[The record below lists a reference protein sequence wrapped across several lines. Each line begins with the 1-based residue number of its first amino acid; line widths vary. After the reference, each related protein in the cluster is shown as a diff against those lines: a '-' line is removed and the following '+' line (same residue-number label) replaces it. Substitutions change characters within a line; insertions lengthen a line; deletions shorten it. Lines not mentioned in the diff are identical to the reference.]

1 MKNHLSLIFHLSV
14 FIFPFAVFNFPLASQ
29 EVQFSGEAGS
39 LWATAVRSENRGDF
53 VLGDNYIKGKFEAF
67 YGNSSAFAE
76 GRTGFDSLENKAY
89 AEVREIYVDYTTDCW
104 GIRVGRQKTAWGK
117 ADGINITN
125 LVCPK
130 DYSSARTLFE
140 NEYLAVDASRISIN
154 SENLSADFYYIPFF
168 TPAALSEETKSQ
180 LSTLTEP
187 DLTFSSA
194 EYALKLS
201 GYFSSLD
208 LSLYGFY
215 GWEDMPFLDYRIS
228 SERVQV
234 AANYKKVLMM
244 GADAAI
250 PLGETVLRLEGAFF
264 PKRHFQ
270 TAAEKI
276 LSGGEYTEEHNNFS
290 GLAGLDWMRE
300 GWTFTAQYFFD
311 CLFGERENLERG
323 RKFEHGST
331 LSISKKF
338 FSERLELSASAVL
351 MLKDFDT
358 FIKAHA
364 EYSLTDSLYLKAGG
378 YIFNRGKEKGSYGQY
393 EDYTSVYIKA
403 RYVF

>member
-1 MKNHLSLIFHLSV
+1 MKKSVFFVSMFTFILSV
-14 FIFPFAVFNFPLASQ
+14 SSLASQ

-53 VLGDNYIKGKFEAF
+53 VLGDNYMKGKFEAF

-140 NEYLAVDASRISIN
+140 NEYLAVDGAR
-154 SENLSADFYYIPFF
+154 LSFNRGKVSSDFYYIPFF
-168 TPAALSEETKSQ
+168 TPAALPEEEKSQ
-180 LSTLTEP
+180 LSFITEP
-187 DLTFSSA
+187 NLNLSSA
-194 EYALKLS
+194 EYGLKLS
-201 GYFSSLD
+201 GYFSRLD

-215 GWEDMPFLDYRIS
+215 GWDDMPFLDYSIS
-228 SERVQV
+228 SEKVQV

-264 PKRHFQ
+264 PKRYFQ

-311 CLFGERENLERG
+311 CIFGERENLERG

-331 LSISKKF
+331 LSISKKL

-378 YIFNRGKEKGSYGQY
+378 YIFNRGKEKGTYGQY